1 MDNLLNCRYLQ
12 KFTIKGVASGNVRK
26 EKVVHLVNSN
36 ADTLAERAE
45 GQFRSQ
51 ILHLLQIFINK
62 WIKTISLHFYQHDQF
77 SFSVYKIRLG

>member
-1 MDNLLNCRYLQ
+1 MDDLLNCRYLQ
-12 KFTIKGVASGNVRK
+12 KFTRYQSCGNVRK